1 MSDDEPEATP
11 LSDRLAAV
19 TGPADDVP
27 EAIPAATVL
36 LIRDG
41 DEGLETLMLRRD
53 SKLAFAGGMW
63 VFPGGRVDADD
74 YPADR
79 PDDVEAAVLAAAV
92 REAHEESGLV
102 VERESLVA
110 FSHWTPPAVAIKRFA
125 TWFFLAPAP
134 RGAVVIDDGEIRD
147 HFWAR
152 PSEVLRRRDEG
163 ELELAPPTWVSLDVL
178 RRSEDVASA
187 LAAAEAAEV
196 EYFVTQIARVEGGGA
211 ALWHGDAGYESADPD
226 RPGPRHRLLMLKD
239 GWHYER
245 TI

>member
-1 MSDDEPEATP
+1 MSEDVP
-11 LSDRLAAV
+11 LSDRLASMTEPV
-19 TGPADDVP
+19 EDVP

-41 DEGLETLMLRRD
+41 DDGIEILMLRRD

-79 PDDVEAAVLAAAV
+79 PDDVEAAVRAAAV
-92 REAHEESGLV
+92 REAHEESGLAV
-102 VERESLVA
+102 VPESLVA
-110 FSHWTPPAVAIKRFA
+110 FSHWTPPPVAIKRFA

-134 RGAVVIDDGEIRD
+134 EGAVTIDDGEIRD

-152 PSEVLRRRDEG
+152 PADVLRRRDEG

-178 RRSEDVASA
+178 RRSPNVAGA
-187 LAAAEAAEV
+187 LAVAEAAET
-196 EYFVTQIARVEGGGA
+196 EYFVTNIARAEGGGV
-211 ALWHGDAGYESADPD
+211 ALWHGDAGYEDGDPD
-226 RPGPRHRLLMLKD
+226 RPGPRHRLWMLRD
-239 GWHYER
+239 GWRYER
-245 TI
+245 D